1 MIKFCNRN
9 KISFLA
15 TKYIY
20 LQLFQYKNIDLIYQI
35 HSGESGEASTYL
47 FLVVG
52 ITIS

>member
-20 LQLFQYKNIDLIYQI
+20 LQLFQYKNIEDEIKKKQTVINYQC
-35 HSGESGEASTYL
+35 YPL
-47 FLVVG
+47 NYK
-52 ITIS
+52 ISYQ